1 MTKYYSVAEAAKQ
14 LDLNYNT
21 ALRLIQDG
29 KLLAIRMGGRW
40 RIKEEEVARFKRDGN
55 FNSILSEEVQATDE

>member
-1 MTKYYSVAEAAKQ
+1 MIKYYSVAEAAKQ

>member
-1 MTKYYSVAEAAKQ
+1 MIKYYSVAEAAKQ

-40 RIKEEEVARFKRDGN
+40 RIKEEEVTRFKRDGN